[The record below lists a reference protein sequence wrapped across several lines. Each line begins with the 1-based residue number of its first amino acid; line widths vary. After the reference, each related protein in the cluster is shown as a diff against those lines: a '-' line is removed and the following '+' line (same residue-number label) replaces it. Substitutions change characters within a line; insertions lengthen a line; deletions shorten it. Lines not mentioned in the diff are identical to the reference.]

1 MYNIGEGGY
10 INMKKFLSILSI
22 AVCLFV
28 TVACSSKIG
37 AVKKAFVND
46 GYEWQQIDLSSG
58 SDEQSAKD
66 TESVIKGLYLATKG
80 LTGYNII
87 VELQANKDAKDA
99 VQALKDDPNLD
110 GNSIIQ
116 AVVSAYNSSPITYG
130 NCILITLL
138 DSNAV
143 SLFDTLNG
151 K

>member
-1 MYNIGEGGY
+1 
-10 INMKKFLSILSI
+10 MKKFLSILSI

-110 GNSIIQ
+110 VIVLSKQ
-116 AVVSAYNSSPITYG
+116 SSVLTIPA
-130 NCILITLL
+130 LL
-138 DSNAV
+138 LMELHSNQHFSTQMLF